1 MFLVM
6 KVKIYLLFLPLWATI
21 SFGSQS
27 ILTLFIVVS
36 KVDENIALSTI
47 FQIQNISIGI
57 QYYND
62 ITVHVFDETIIKII
76 STQSSM
82 TTMAWVQV
90 TYPDLSCKIEMVDR
104 EWPNLT

>member
-1 MFLVM
+1 M
-6 KVKIYLLFLPLWATI
+6 
-21 SFGSQS
+21 
-27 ILTLFIVVS
+27 VS

-62 ITVHVFDETIIKII
+62 ITVHIFDETIIKII

-82 TTMAWVQV
+82 TTMA
-90 TYPDLSCKIEMVDR
+90 
-104 EWPNLT
+104 